1 MAKALMVVLV
11 ELLKSVSQDVILNI
25 TNNVRSR
32 SLFCLQ
38 RSMSYGFFTPPF
50 PFQRYTDGPCLA
62 SVLRERGRRNSTFP
76 ALHTLSWACLQLLS
90 IPSGSLSR

>member
-1 MAKALMVVLV
+1 MVVLV

-50 PFQRYTDGPCLA
+50 PFQIHRWTVP
-62 SVLRERGRRNSTFP
+62 SVRAEREG
-76 ALHTLSWACLQLLS
+76 QEE
-90 IPSGSLSR
+90 